1 MLNCQAPSVSV
12 CIPVYM
18 GTEHLRFA
26 IESVLQQ
33 TYNDFELLI
42 IDDYSPEDIAGIVNS
57 YQDPRIRFLCNTE
70 NLGAEINWNRCLKEA
85 RGRYFK
91 LLPMDDL
98 LAADCLEK
106 QINVLDQDVE
116 QRIALV
122 FSARSI
128 IDNKGQII
136 MKKGYPFGREGV
148 VCGSTLIRRT
158 FWLGSNLIG
167 EPGTVLFRR
176 SLAEKV
182 GTFDASHPYVIDLN
196 FWARLLLHGDAY
208 YFSGALAS
216 FRVSSG
222 SWSVRIGNEQSVQFR
237 QFMAA
242 IAQNPRYSIKR
253 GDVMVGNIMARL
265 TAFLRMTIYRLFI
278 K

>member
-1 MLNCQAPSVSV
+1 MLNGQTPIVSV
-12 CIPVYM
+12 CIPVYR
-18 GTEHLRFA
+18 GVEHLSIA
-26 IESVLQQ
+26 IESVLRQ
-33 TYNDFELLI
+33 TYTDFELLI
-42 IDDYSPEDIAGIVNS
+42 IDDDSPEDIAGIVNS
-57 YQDPRIRFLCNTE
+57 YQDPRIRFLCNAE

-106 QINVLDQDVE
+106 QITVLEQDVE

-128 IDNKGQII
+128 IDNHGKVI

-148 VCGSTLIRRT
+148 VCGKTLIRHT

-167 EPGTVLFRR
+167 EPGTVLFRK

-182 GTFDASHPYVIDLN
+182 GTFDANQPYVIDLN

-222 SWSVRIGNEQSVQFR
+222 SWSVRIGTEQSIQFCR
-237 QFMAA
+237 FMVT
-242 IAQNPRYSIKR
+242 IAQNPAHSIKAT
-253 GDVMVGNIMARL
+253 DVLAGTIMARL
-265 TAFLRMTIYRLFI
+265 NAFLRMVIYRLVI

>member
-1 MLNCQAPSVSV
+1 MLDSQTPSVSV

-33 TYNDFELLI
+33 TYTDFELLI

-57 YQDPRIRFLCNTE
+57 YQDRRIRFLCNTE
-70 NLGAEINWNRCLKEA
+70 NLGAEVNWNRCLREA

-98 LAADCLEK
+98 LTADCLEK
-106 QINVLDQDVE
+106 QIDVLEQDVE
-116 QRIALV
+116 QCIALV

-128 IDNKGQII
+128 IDNQGQVI
-136 MKKGYPFGREGV
+136 MKKCYPFGKEGI
-148 VCGSTLIRRT
+148 VCGTTLVRHT

-167 EPGTVLFRR
+167 EPGSVLFRR

-182 GTFDASHPYVIDLN
+182 GTFDANHPYVIDLN

-222 SWSVRIGNEQSVQFR
+222 SWSVRIGAEQSIQFR
-237 QFMAA
+237 QFMAT
-242 IAQNPRYSIKR
+242 IAQNPGYSIKST
-253 GDVMVGNIMARL
+253 DLIVGNIMARL
-265 TAFLRMTIYRLFI
+265 TAFLRMAIYRLVI

>member
-1 MLNCQAPSVSV
+1 L
-12 CIPVYM
+12 
-18 GTEHLRFA
+18 GFA
-26 IESVLQQ
+26 IESVLRQ
-33 TYNDFELLI
+33 TYTDFELLI
-42 IDDYSPEDIAGIVNS
+42 IDDDSPEDIAGIVNR
-57 YQDPRIRFLCNTE
+57 YQDPRIRFLCNAE

-106 QINVLDQDVE
+106 QITVLEQDVE

-128 IDNKGQII
+128 IDNQGKVI

-148 VCGSTLIRRT
+148 VCGTTLIRHT

-176 SLAEKV
+176 SLAEEV
-182 GTFDASHPYVIDLN
+182 GKFDGNHPYVIDLN

-222 SWSVRIGNEQSVQFR
+222 SWSVRIGTEQSIQFCR
-237 QFMAA
+237 FMAT
-242 IAQNPRYSIKR
+242 IAQNPDYSIKST
-253 GDVMVGNIMARL
+253 DVIAGTIMARL
-265 TAFLRMTIYRLFI
+265 NAFLRMIIYRLVI